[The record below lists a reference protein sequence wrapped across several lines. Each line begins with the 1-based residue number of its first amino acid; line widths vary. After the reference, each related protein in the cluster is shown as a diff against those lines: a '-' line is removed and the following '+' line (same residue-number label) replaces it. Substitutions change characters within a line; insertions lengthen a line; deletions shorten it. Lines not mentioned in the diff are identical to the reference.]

1 MIYSMTAFASVES
14 NADFGR
20 LVWELRTVNHRYQET
35 FLRLPEEFRPLEP
48 IFREQISSVINRGK
62 LDGNLKFHPSSS
74 YTGSNLELNLELA
87 KSLLSMHGE
96 LVELSGGKSTA
107 NAMNLLRWPGLVEEK
122 SGDVQPLRDGAA
134 QLLQKAI
141 SELSAMRGREGAKLS
156 GVITERL
163 DGIEKIITDVI
174 GWLPEI
180 RSQIKTKMLERVGQL
195 NQPLD
200 EGRMEQ
206 EVAFLAQKLDVDE
219 ELDRLKMHLGET
231 RRVLELDEPVG
242 RRLDFLM
249 QEFNRE
255 ANTLSSKS
263 ADNRTSKAAVDLK
276 VLIEQMREQVQ
287 NVE

>member
-14 NADFGR
+14 NNDFGR

-48 IFREQISSVINRGK
+48 FFREKISAVVNRGK
-62 LDGNLKFHPSSS
+62 LDGNLKFQPNSGFA
-74 YTGSNLELNLELA
+74 GSNLELNEELA
-87 KSLLSMHGE
+87 KSLLSMHGDLAALTGNPSE
-96 LVELSGGKSTA
+96 A
-107 NAMNLLRWPGLVEEK
+107 NPMQLLRWPGVVEEK
-122 SGDVQPLRDGAA
+122 AGDVQPLRDAA
-134 QLLQKAI
+134 AELLQQALAD
-141 SELSAMRGREGAKLS
+141 LSAMRGREGAKLND
-156 GVITERL
+156 VITDRL
-163 DGIEKIITDVI
+163 DGIEKIISDVTA
-174 GWLPEI
+174 WLPEI

-219 ELDRLKMHLGET
+219 ELDRLTMHLSET
-231 RRVLELDEPVG
+231 RRVLTLDEPVG

-276 VLIEQMREQVQ
+276 VMIEQMREQVQ